1 MSIAAVLLEGARRA
15 ALSAALLF
23 NLVPATPAAEAGSA
37 PPAAA
42 VPPAPLAFDGSL
54 ADSGLTLAA
63 HHLDVHVAGAV
74 ATVRTLLVLRNDG
87 AEPVAA
93 QYRLPYPARLWR
105 GDAIDLATGAPA
117 SCDESDLSPRAAE
130 RAETLAAQPLRRQDV
145 LQVAPGE
152 QVTVELQRDWPLE
165 RSGAVHRLRLPLPV
179 DRDAP
184 WVPRFTADVLV
195 EADRPIR
202 RLASPT
208 HQALVDGIGERA
220 ALLSVPDGY
229 VYRQTQLA
237 VEFELESAAPPLA
250 LGGASA
256 PAGR

>member
-15 ALSAALLF
+15 ALSAAMLF
-23 NLVPATPAAEAGSA
+23 NLVPAAPAAEAGGV

-42 VPPAPLAFDGSL
+42 IPPAPLAVDGSI
-54 ADSGLTLAA
+54 AESGLTLAA
-63 HHLDVHVAGAV
+63 HHFDVHVAGSV

-105 GDAIDLATGAPA
+105 GDAIDPAAALQA
-117 SCDESDLSPRAAE
+117 SCDESDLSPLAAE
-130 RAETLAAQPLRRQDV
+130 QAETLAAQPLHRHDV

-152 QVTVELQRDWPLE
+152 QLTVELQRDWPLE
-165 RSGAVHRLRLPLPV
+165 RAGAVQRLRLPLPV

-195 EADRPIR
+195 EAERPIR

-208 HQALVDGIGERA
+208 RQALVDGIGERT
-220 ALLSVPDGY
+220 ALLSVPDGF
-229 VYRQTQLA
+229 VYRQTQLT
-237 VEFELESAAPPLA
+237 VEFELDAAPPLA
-250 LGGASA
+250 LGGAAAS
-256 PAGR
+256 AGR